1 MTIPQI
7 CSLLQA
13 ELLAGGYRYGFT
25 AGGVQYAPRIGSGF
39 DADYDRLARTLYRVQ
54 PPDLTMQ
61 EKIGTCADAVLVM
74 RHLLAPYR
82 IPNKIW
88 LLHRPAGGAV
98 HTVLTFEAEGQV
110 VYLELTP
117 QSGKPWY
124 GKPLCYPTQE
134 AFLRQFAADGFEV
147 TEVTHRIVS
156 GQPPDFLL
164 CKLR

>member
-1 MTIPQI
+1 MTIPEI
-7 CSLLQA
+7 CRLLQN

-25 AGGVQYAPRIGSGF
+25 AAGVQHTPRLGSF
-39 DADYDRLARTLYRVQ
+39 DAEYDRQARTLYRVQ
-54 PPDLTMQ
+54 PPELTMR
-61 EKIGTCADAVLVM
+61 EKIGTCVDAVLVM
-74 RHLLAPYR
+74 RHLLAPHR

-88 LLHRPAGGAV
+88 LLYRPSGGAV

-124 GKPLCYPTQE
+124 GKPLCYPTEE
-134 AFLRQFAADGFEV
+134 AFLQAFEADGFEV
-147 TEVTHRIVS
+147 TEVTGQIVP